1 VQMEADRD
9 IILDWRVDME
19 PHLLALLEA
28 KHARQGKGSYKP
40 CEAQDVAER
49 LGNLLDARGIN
60 ARALNVRRMGGG
72 ASRNSFCM
80 IRSIQRPARQNNL
93 CCGWIRSKG
102 LSKPAGR
109 VKRSCSG

>member
-60 ARALNVRRMGGG
+60 ARAQCPPDGWRG
-72 ASRNSFCM
+72 
-80 IRSIQRPARQNNL
+80 IQ
-93 CCGWIRSKG
+93 GTVS
-102 LSKPAGR
+102 
-109 VKRSCSG
+109 V